1 MGASDLTN
9 EEMSL
14 KTKQL
19 LSDALKEA
27 TAKKPFSKVT
37 VSELISACNI
47 NRKTFYYHFT
57 DIYDLMKW
65 TLEQDTLSVLE
76 KIDLLVNTEEAIRYV
91 VKYVEA
97 NKHII
102 NCVFDSVGYMEMKR
116 FFYADFIGVMR
127 RAIDDGERRLEIKVD
142 KEFKEF
148 ISCFYTE
155 ALAGMM
161 LTWLQNRQTTDQERL
176 IQNILLVC
184 QKTIPQLLREKAEPF
199 QYSTDITE

>member
-1 MGASDLTN
+1 MTN

-14 KTKQL
+14 KTKQM

-57 DIYDLMKW
+57 DIYALMKW

-102 NCVFDSVGYMEMKR
+102 NCVFDSVGYLEMKR

-127 RAIDDGERRLEIKVD
+127 KAIDDGERRLEIKVD

-161 LTWLQNRQTTDQERL
+161 LTWLQNRQTTDQEQL

-199 QYSTDITE
+199 RDSTDITE